1 MVEPAST
8 RSADDSSEPDEVS
21 ERKGSQP
28 RSPCARRGRRCH
40 FRVEMAIGIAQGCRD
55 QEVGGPL
62 DSSTNADYAK
72 CGRANPRGALQT
84 ANFAMERI
92 GRIYATTGTV
102 GRVGLHKTAVASRVA
117 Q

>member
-8 RSADDSSEPDEVS
+8 RSADHSSEPDEVS

-28 RSPCARRGRRCH
+28 RSPCARRGH

-62 DSSTNADYAK
+62 YSSTNADYAK
-72 CGRANPRGALQT
+72 CGRANPRGAPQT

-92 GRIYATTGTV
+92 GRIYATTGAV

-117 Q
+117 